1 MKRRRIILRVDATYD
16 LAVQVGDVV
25 RRGQKMQKVPETGES
40 SVAPVSGTIESVQ
53 FNPADHEFVIVIAAA
68 R

>member
-1 MKRRRIILRVDATYD
+1 MTRRRTIVRVDATYD
-16 LAVQVGDVV
+16 LAVQVGDAV
-25 RRGQKMQKVPETGES
+25 RRGQKMQKVPDAGES

-53 FNPADHEFVIVIAAA
+53 FNPADHEFVIVIGAA